1 LSPLQ
6 GERAHTRQALER
18 RPCGGV
24 LVEISGPRIDN
35 LLSEHT
41 EYERAVIQGGT
52 YLGNSSDV
60 QTIGVRTV
68 VVTTALMSDIV
79 AYEITKAVFDNFEV
93 FRRLHPAFEKLSITD
108 MFRNVEGGPPL
119 HPGSARYYRER
130 GLP

>member
-1 LSPLQ
+1 MSPLQ

-35 LLSEHT
+35 LISEHT

-79 AYEITKAVFDNFEV
+79 AYEITKAVFENFEV

-119 HPGSARYYRER
+119 HPGSARCYRER